1 MYFPELAWHN
11 IREFLYGKRP
21 FGFWDWKSS
30 IKDVLKNIKDEYYA
44 CYYWSSHQKHY
55 YKDNGELDYNIYTI
69 YTYSPLFLSKELSKK
84 TIYYKLPI
92 KLIFKNKKYCEDFK
106 TTLNQF
112 NLVYNWKIAT

>member
-30 IKDVLKNIKDEYYA
+30 VKDTLKQIKDNYYP

-55 YKDNGELDYNIYTI
+55 YKDNGESDYNIYTI
-69 YTYSPLFLSKELSKK
+69 YTYYPRFLSYDSQG
-84 TIYYKLPI
+84 PV
-92 KLIFKNKKYCEDFK
+92 KLIFINKNYHYKFR
-106 TTLNQF
+106 TTLHRF
-112 NLVYNWKIAT
+112 TLGCFSK